1 VQHGDARHGGVIR
14 SGFGRTPDGAHV
26 DAFTLTNA
34 NGIEVRTISYGAIIT
49 SIRVP
54 DRHGIFADVVLGFD
68 TLEPYLARHPYFGA
82 VVGRY
87 ANRIGGARFAVDGR
101 RYELAANDGANH
113 LHGGVRGF
121 DRYVWH
127 AEAAATATGVVF
139 TRTSPDGEEG
149 YPGNLTVRVAYTLT
163 DSNTLILDYDAA
175 ADAATPVNLTQHSY
189 FNLAG
194 HDAGDILDHQLSI
207 SADRYTPIAAT
218 LIPTGELAL
227 VDGTPLD
234 FREPA
239 TIGARIEAGG
249 EQLTFGRGYDH
260 NWVINRTGSSLA
272 TTAVL
277 FDPRSGRRLEVRTT
291 EPGVQF
297 YSGNFLEGTDRGKGG
312 VVYQH
317 RGGLCLETQ
326 HFPDSPNKPQFPS
339 TMLRPGRTYRS
350 STEWRFSVSHA
361 DSPSAALPPSRE
373 ALRRTRRSL
382 GGGG

>member
-1 VQHGDARHGGVIR
+1 MQQADARHGGVIR
-14 SGFGRTPDGAHV
+14 SAFGRTPDGAHV

-34 NGIEVRTISYGAIIT
+34 NGIEVRAMSYGAIIM

-54 DRHGIFADVVLGFD
+54 DRHGVFADVVLGFD

-101 RYELAANDGANH
+101 RYDLAANEGANH

-121 DRYVWH
+121 DRYVWQ
-127 AEAAATATGVVF
+127 AEPAAATPGVVF

-149 YPGNLTVRVAYTLT
+149 YPGNLTVRVGYTLT
-163 DSNTLILDYDAA
+163 NSNTLIFDYEAA

-207 SADRYTPIAAT
+207 TADRYTPVDAT
-218 LIPTGELAL
+218 LIPTGDLEL

-234 FREPA
+234 FREPS

-260 NWVINRTGSSLA
+260 NWVITRTGSGLA
-272 TTAVL
+272 RAAVL
-277 FDPRSGRRLEVRTT
+277 VDPRSGRRLEVRTT

-297 YSGNFLEGTDRGKGG
+297 YSGNFLDGTDRGKGG
-312 VVYQH
+312 VLYQH

-339 TMLRPGRTYRS
+339 TMVRPVTPYKSRTELVF
-350 STEWRFSVSHA
+350 STA
-361 DSPSAALPPSRE
+361 PAA
-373 ALRRTRRSL
+373 
-382 GGGG
+382 